1 MKSDKSGFVDLLG
14 AADIILES
22 VSDGVFTVD
31 SQWRI
36 TYFNRAAEE
45 ITGVSRKDALGKRC
59 FEVFNASTCEIGC
72 ALKQT
77 MKSGRPIVGRAS
89 VIVNAEG
96 RSIPVSVSTA
106 LVRDANNEIVGGVET
121 FRDFSMVE
129 ELRRE
134 LRGEV
139 GIGDMVSSSAAM
151 KKLFDIMPQIAAAS
165 DSTVL
170 IRGETGTGKELLA
183 RAIHST
189 SPRRKKPFVAVNCG
203 ALPDTLL
210 ESELFGYKAGAFTG
224 ATSEKPGRFAFA
236 DGGTIFLD
244 EIGDVTPAL
253 QIRLLRVLQDKTFE
267 PLGSSK
273 PVTVDVRVIAAT
285 NKDLTSLVQSK
296 EFRQDLFYRL
306 NVVNLFLPPLR
317 GRKEDI
323 PLLAEHFID
332 RFRRTRGKNITGVDR
347 ETLSLLMS
355 HDYPGNIRELENIIE
370 HAFVLCPGHLIQ
382 PRHLPE
388 ELFSRLPATPALGGL
403 DSTLKTVEAQILIQ
417 TLRQNQFNRQ
427 SAARQLGMHK
437 STFFKKIK
445 ALGIELPEED
455 GRSHRKKANTRG
467 PR

>member
-1 MKSDKSGFVDLLG
+1 MQFDKSGTADLLG

-36 TYFNRAAEE
+36 TFFNRAAEE
-45 ITGVSRKDALGKRC
+45 ITGISRKEALGKPC
-59 FEVFNASTCEIGC
+59 FEVFHGSMCQVGC
-72 ALKQT
+72 ALRQT
-77 MKSGRPIVGRAS
+77 LKSGLPVVGRDS
-89 VIVNAEG
+89 VIVNAQG
-96 RSIPVSVSTA
+96 RRVPVSVSTA
-106 LVRDANNEIVGGVET
+106 LVRDANNQIIGGVET
-121 FRDFSMVE
+121 FRDFSVVE

-134 LRGEV
+134 LRGDVDV
-139 GIGDMVSSSAAM
+139 GNMVSRSAAM
-151 KKLFDIMPQIAAAS
+151 KKIFEILPQIAAAS

-170 IRGETGTGKELLA
+170 IRGETGTGKELVA

-189 SPRRKKPFVAVNCG
+189 SPRRPKPFVAVNCG

-224 ATSEKPGRFAFA
+224 ATSEKPGRFAVA

-273 PVTVDVRVIAAT
+273 TVTVDVRIIAAT
-285 NKDLTSLVQSK
+285 NKDLTSLVRN
-296 EFRQDLFYRL
+296 EVFRQDLFYRL
-306 NVVNLFLPPLR
+306 NVVSLFLPPLR
-317 GRKEDI
+317 ERKEDI
-323 PLLAEHFID
+323 PLLVEYFID
-332 RFRRTRGKNITGVDR
+332 RFRRARGRNITGVDQ
-347 ETLSLLMS
+347 EALSLLMS

-370 HAFVLCPGHLIQ
+370 YAFVICPGHLIL

-388 ELFSRLPATPALGGL
+388 ELFSRLPKGPALGRL
-403 DSTLKTVEAQILIQ
+403 DSTMKTVEAQILIQ
-417 TLRQNQFNRQ
+417 ALRQNHFNRQ
-427 SAARQLGMHK
+427 LAAQQLGMHK
-437 STFFKKIK
+437 STFFKKVK

-455 GRSHRKKANTRG
+455 GRSHRKKGNAA
-467 PR
+467 

>member
-1 MKSDKSGFVDLLG
+1 MKSDKSGFADVLG

-36 TYFNRAAEE
+36 TFFNRAAEE
-45 ITGVSRKDALGKRC
+45 ITGISRRDALGKRC
-59 FEVFNASTCEIGC
+59 FEVFHGSMCEVAC

-77 MKSGRPIVGRAS
+77 MKSGRPIVGRDS
-89 VIVNAEG
+89 IIVNAEG
-96 RSIPVSVSTA
+96 RRIPVSVSTA
-106 LVRDANNEIVGGVET
+106 LVRGADNQIVGGVET

-139 GIGDMVSSSAAM
+139 EIGDMVSRSPAM
-151 KKLFDIMPQIAAAS
+151 KKIIEILPQIAAAT

-170 IRGETGTGKELLA
+170 IRGETGTGKELVA
-183 RAIHST
+183 RAIHTT
-189 SPRRKKPFVAVNCG
+189 SPRRQKPFIAVNCG

-224 ATSEKPGRFAFA
+224 ATSEKPGRFAVA

-285 NKDLTSLVQSK
+285 NKDLTGLVQSK
-296 EFRQDLFYRL
+296 VFRQDLFYRL
-306 NVVNLFLPPLR
+306 NVVSLFLPPLR
-317 GRKEDI
+317 DRKEDI
-323 PLLAEHFID
+323 PLLVEHFID
-332 RFRRTRGKNITGVDR
+332 RFRRARGRNITGIDQ

-370 HAFVLCPGHLIQ
+370 YAFVLCPGHLIQ

-388 ELFSRLPATPALGGL
+388 ELFSRLPKTPTMGNLE
-403 DSTLKTVEAQILIQ
+403 STIRTVEAQILIQ
-417 TLRQNQFNRQ
+417 ALRQNQFNRQ

-437 STFFKKIK
+437 STFFKKVK

-455 GRSHRKKANTRG
+455 GRSHRKKGQA
-467 PR
+467 